1 MNKIEALSGFVCPIK
16 EFGGFM
22 PFLILQLNAY
32 KSLQSNIVSFQ
43 ERTVS
48 KTKNSAEISWCWH
61 VNCKKCVTQLVL
73 CCINYDNF
81 IFRIK
86 TAATMTVSTL
96 DLLIMISN
104 DSNALKILLIKYF
117 RLNCCERILYLKYL
131 PYTTLQYLKHNNI
144 ISQLTCKT

>member
-1 MNKIEALSGFVCPIK
+1 
-16 EFGGFM
+16 M

-48 KTKNSAEISWCWH
+48 KTKNSAEISCWH

-96 DLLIMISN
+96 DHHDI
-104 DSNALKILLIKYF
+104 
-117 RLNCCERILYLKYL
+117 R
-131 PYTTLQYLKHNNI
+131 
-144 ISQLTCKT
+144 